1 MEVLLDPRARY
12 VVMSIFGSMALIMS
26 VVLVVFVI
34 VALYVVVFV
43 LTWIGENGFPVFS
56 GW

>member
-1 MEVLLDPRARY
+1 
-12 VVMSIFGSMALIMS
+12 MSIFGSMALIMS